1 MSKVLPILIAMCL
14 PFYAEA
20 DCTVFQQEA
29 EAYSGVVP
37 RFSDDGTIKSIL
49 MYGEASFV
57 VDKRS
62 LIQNAR
68 RRAELQAK
76 RDFSEFLQSK
86 FDSETVATTLVAQT
100 ETTDG
105 LGNTDALVVEM
116 ANTLDTM
123 QSSTSAVLSGIVKL
137 DECVDKKEKI
147 VMVSMGW
154 KPEMSDIASEASND
168 MKTPALAVGA
178 EKNKNNSK
186 SEVEDNK
193 PLKSGTKIIVIESEA
208 TSINLADATSEAL
221 RLAVAQVH
229 GQAFASNTIDYS
241 AIAQMNA
248 DSSLGVSVNAS
259 IDTNSTISR
268 TESSTKGI
276 ISQWRYLQK
285 EDTSEGY
292 KVILE
297 VSLPKVQSSIDPNKA
312 KIVIVNPK
320 FNTRFIKPDESL
332 IEFADIIHQNLEE
345 IINNTRVLTV
355 LDRKFTSDINNEIY
369 HMKANA
375 NVNELAK
382 IGQQVGADFLL
393 IPVIDRFEKK
403 QDIRQIGNNE
413 IERDVFNIKMTTRL
427 IEVATSNLI
436 TTRSFPIRNRK
447 LKPVDSNEQIAFLL
461 SQKVGQFISTRF
473 GGGMSMQNSDILNEK
488 PTESLDSI
496 RKRINTSMKDKKK
509 EISDEW

>member
-1 MSKVLPILIAMCL
+1 MSKVLPILIAICL
-14 PFYAEA
+14 PFYANA
-20 DCTVFQQEA
+20 DCTAFQQEA

-37 RFSDDGTIKSIL
+37 RFSNDGTIKSIL

-57 VDKRS
+57 ADKRS

-68 RRAELQAK
+68 RRAEMQAK
-76 RDFSEFLQSK
+76 RGFSEFLKSK
-86 FDSETVATTLVAQT
+86 FDSETVATSLVAQS

-105 LGNTDALVVEM
+105 SGNTDALVVEM

-123 QSSTSAVLSGIVKL
+123 QSSTNAVLSGIIKL
-137 DECVDKKEKI
+137 DECVDKNEKI

-154 KPEMSDIASEASND
+154 KPEMSYVASKASRD
-168 MKTPALAVGA
+168 MKKPKLAVSS

-186 SEVEDNK
+186 SEIEDSNQ
-193 PLKSGTKIIVIESEA
+193 LKSGTKIIVIESEA
-208 TSINLADATSEAL
+208 TSINLANATSEAL

-259 IDTNSTISR
+259 IDANTTISR
-268 TESSTKGI
+268 TESSTKGV

-285 EDTSEGY
+285 ENTSEGY

-297 VSLPKVQSSIDPNKA
+297 VSLPKVQSSVDPNKA
-312 KIVIVNPK
+312 KIVIVSPK
-320 FNTRFIKPDESL
+320 FNTRFIKPDKSL

-345 IINNTRVLTV
+345 IINNSRVLTV

-369 HMKANA
+369 NMKANA

-382 IGQQVGADFLL
+382 IGQQAGADFLL

-403 QDIRQIGNNE
+403 QDIRQIGDRK

-436 TTRSFPIRNRK
+436 TTRSFPIRNQK
-447 LKPVDSNEQIAFLL
+447 LKPLDSNEQIAFLL
-461 SQKVGQFISTRF
+461 SEKVGQFISTRF
-473 GGGMSMQNSDILNEK
+473 GGGMSKQDPSILNQK
-488 PTESLDSI
+488 PSESLDSI
-496 RKRINTSMKDKKK
+496 RKRINTSMQDKKE